1 MGLRRAD
8 DIPLPLRHLDAFQ
21 FCRAE
26 DSAKMEALEEVDG
39 VSETIM
45 AQGQVIPSDTIAAG
59 KLTMA
64 LYQPLRMRSVVMSSN
79 TSARHPACVQPL
91 STCSCNLKAGHE
103 VYAVWQGTWQADL
116 TFLSLG
122 CADAASESLHVR
134 TGPLLGWVLDYSGT
148 LSVLVQTESAW

>member
-1 MGLRRAD
+1 MQTTFHF
-8 DIPLPLRHLDAFQ
+8 PLRHLDAFQ

-116 TFLSLG
+116 TFF
-122 CADAASESLHVR
+122 V
-134 TGPLLGWVLDYSGT
+134 SGMRRCCIKRAFMSGQARCSAGYWT
-148 LSVLVQTESAW
+148 TAGRCLFWSKQRSAW

>member
-64 LYQPLRMRSVVMSSN
+64 LL
-79 TSARHPACVQPL
+79 SATAHAQ
-91 STCSCNLKAGHE
+91 
-103 VYAVWQGTWQADL
+103 
-116 TFLSLG
+116 
-122 CADAASESLHVR
+122 
-134 TGPLLGWVLDYSGT
+134 
-148 LSVLVQTESAW
+148 